1 MNYNVISHNYLNT
14 GGHCMIS
21 VFEVWLPDEN
31 RTVFVNVGEEYCTIT
46 TVNHIMSD
54 LEIDDFDKITVA
66 TLNYKESDD
75 CTVTNE
81 YFELCRY
88 CLFEYLK
95 KDCKYMGYTESLP
108 FVWLPAVYQQQ
119 ITNKERQYVEEVFGD
134 YFNTDGYTVYIFT
147 EDDDE
152 KEITEKVPQHKTL
165 QQTLAACLY
174 RLQATYECNHEFMDA
189 DDLGDLLTTIEDV
202 KYYMTTE
209 N

>member
-1 MNYNVISHNYLNT
+1 MV
-14 GGHCMIS
+14 S

-31 RTVFVNVGEEYCTIT
+31 RTVFVNVGEGHCTIT

-54 LEIDDFDKITVA
+54 IEIDDFDKITVA
-66 TLNYKESDD
+66 MLSYKDVDD
-75 CTVTNE
+75 FTVTND

-95 KDCKYMGYTESLP
+95 KNCKYMGYTESLP

-119 ITNKERQYVEEVFGD
+119 ITDKERQYVEEVFGD

-152 KEITEKVPQHKTL
+152 KEITEKVPQRKSL

-174 RLQATYECNHEFMDA
+174 RLQATYDCNNEFMDA
-189 DDLGDLLTTIEDV
+189 DDLGDLLTTIDDV

-209 N
+209 D

>member
-1 MNYNVISHNYLNT
+1 MV
-14 GGHCMIS
+14 S

-31 RTVFVNVGEEYCTIT
+31 RTVFVNVGEGYCTIT
-46 TVNHIMSD
+46 TANHIMSD
-54 LEIDDFDKITVA
+54 IEIDDFDKITVA
-66 TLNYKESDD
+66 TLNYKKSDD

-95 KDCKYMGYTESLP
+95 KDCKYMGCIESLP
-108 FVWLPAVYQQQ
+108 FTWLLPVYQQQ
-119 ITNKERQYVEEVFGD
+119 ISDLERQYVEDVFGD

-165 QQTLAACLY
+165 QQTLAACLF
-174 RLQATYECNHEFMDA
+174 RLQATYECNHEVMDA
-189 DDLGDLLTTIEDV
+189 DDIGDLLTTIEDV
-202 KYYMTTE
+202 KYYM
-209 N
+209 NQNI

>member
-1 MNYNVISHNYLNT
+1 MV
-14 GGHCMIS
+14 S

-66 TLNYKESDD
+66 TLNYKEYGD
-75 CTVTNE
+75 CTVTNK

-95 KDCKYMGYTESLP
+95 KDCKYMGYTELLP
-108 FVWLPAVYQQQ
+108 FAWLLPVYQQQ
-119 ITNKERQYVEEVFGD
+119 ISGLERQFVEDECGG
-134 YFNTDGYTVYIFT
+134 YFYTDGCHVWIPT
-147 EDDDE
+147 EDGE
-152 KEITEKVPQHKTL
+152 REVTEVIPQHKTL

-174 RLQATYECNHEFMDA
+174 RLQATYDCNHEFMDA
-189 DDLGDLLTTIEDV
+189 DDLGDLLTTIEGV
-202 KYYMTTE
+202 KYYM
-209 N
+209 NQNI

>member
-1 MNYNVISHNYLNT
+1 MNYTIISHDYENT
-14 GGHCMIS
+14 GGNCMIS

-54 LEIDDFDKITVA
+54 LEIDDYDKITVA

-75 CTVTNE
+75 CTVTDK

-108 FVWLPAVYQQQ
+108 FVWLLPEYQQQ
-119 ITNKERQYVEEVFGD
+119 ISSLERQFVDDEYGD
-134 YFNTDGYTVYIFT
+134 GFDTDGYCVIIPT
-147 EDDDE
+147 EDGE
-152 KEITEKVPQHKTL
+152 RKVT
-165 QQTLAACLY
+165 A
-174 RLQATYECNHEFMDA
+174 ES
-189 DDLGDLLTTIEDV
+189 
-202 KYYMTTE
+202 
-209 N
+209 

>member
-1 MNYNVISHNYLNT
+1 MNYQIMNHEYLNT
-14 GGHCMIS
+14 GGHCMVS

-31 RTVFVNVGEEYCTIT
+31 RTVFVNVGEGDCTIT
-46 TVNHIMSD
+46 TVNHIMND
-54 LEIDDFDKITVA
+54 IEIDDFDKITVA
-66 TLNYKESDD
+66 TLSYRESDEYALNND
-75 CTVTNE
+75 

-95 KDCKYMGYTESLP
+95 KNCKYMGYTQSLP

-119 ITNKERQYVEEVFGD
+119 MTNKERQYVEEVFGD

-152 KEITEKVPQHKTL
+152 KEITEKVPQHKSL
-165 QQTLAACLY
+165 QNTLAACLF
-174 RLQATYECNHEFMDA
+174 RLQATYECNHEVMDA
-189 DDLGDLLTTIEDV
+189 DDIGDLLTTIEDV

-209 N
+209 D

>member
-1 MNYNVISHNYLNT
+1 MNYQIMNHEYLNT
-14 GGHCMIS
+14 GGHCMVS
-21 VFEVWLPDEN
+21 VFEVWLPDQN

-66 TLNYKESDD
+66 TLNYGDSDD

-108 FVWLPAVYQQQ
+108 FAWLLPVYQQQ
-119 ITNKERQYVEEVFGD
+119 ITNKERQYVEDVFGD

-174 RLQATYECNHEFMDA
+174 RLQATYDCNHEVMDA
-189 DDLGDLLTTIEDV
+189 DDIGDLLTTIEDV
-202 KYYMTTE
+202 KYYM
-209 N
+209 NQNI